1 MRFNTSKCEI
11 LQVGTG
17 SQRLLLL
24 QLQPNNFYTLNSD
37 VLKLVSSVKYL
48 GFLLTHN
55 LAWWSEHIHLMAAKA
70 NSKLVWAKR
79 TFVDAHIN

>member
-17 SQRLLLL
+17 SRRLLLL

-48 GFLLTHN
+48 GVLLTPN
-55 LAWWSEHIHLMAAKA
+55 LSLWSEHIHLMAAKV
-70 NSKLVWAKR
+70 NSSLSGLNR